1 MLDNRIMERNSTY
14 EELVGGARTRLRAT
28 LKELQSFNK
37 QHSITVLPLYLL
49 LRSMNTA
56 KEQLNLLKELKSY
69 RFEWFNQTVTR
80 TALYNNA
87 NRLMREAHDALS
99 IAASIIR
106 HHYMTRIICSFC
118 GLESNNTMECHARHP
133 DTKGSLAEINR
144 IYQKFNG
151 PRDLWGKWPTKL
163 IEERVS
169 AQHSTVGGFHT
180 GREMQHEA
188 LIRDAK
194 GESLDTYLQYS
205 TMPMSERHEFIEAMN
220 AAAASQ

>member
-1 MLDNRIMERNSTY
+1 MERNSTY

-56 KEQLNLLKELKSY
+56 NEQLNQLMELKSY
-69 RFEWFNQTVTR
+69 KIKSFSQVVSR

-87 NRLMREAHDALS
+87 KQLMEETHDALS
-99 IAASIIR
+99 IAAMIIR
-106 HHYMTRIICSFC
+106 HHYMPRIICSFC
-118 GLESNNTMECHARHP
+118 GLETNRSTECHARHP
-133 DTKGSLAEINR
+133 NVKGSLPKINR
-144 IYQKFNG
+144 IYRKYNG
-151 PRDLWGKWPTKL
+151 PRTAWGKWPTRA
-163 IEERVS
+163 IEQRLP
-169 AQHSTVGGFHT
+169 ARHSIVGGFHT

-188 LIRDAK
+188 LIREAK
-194 GESLDTYLQYS
+194 GESLDTYLLYS
-205 TMPMSERHEFIEAMN
+205 TMGVSERHKFIEAMN

>member
-1 MLDNRIMERNSTY
+1 MERNSTY

-49 LRSMNTA
+49 LRSMNMA
-56 KEQLNLLKELKSY
+56 NEQLKQLKQLKSY
-69 RFEWFNQTVTR
+69 TIVSFSQVVNR

-87 NRLMREAHDALS
+87 KRLMEDTHHALS
-99 IAASIIR
+99 IAAITIR
-106 HHYMTRIICSFC
+106 HHYMPRIMCSFC
-118 GLESNNTMECHARHP
+118 GLETNRTTECHARHP
-133 DTKGSLAEINR
+133 DTKGSLPKINR
-144 IYQKFNG
+144 IYQKYNG
-151 PRDLWGKWPTKL
+151 PRTLFGKWPTKA
-163 IEERVS
+163 IEQRLP
-169 AQHSTVGGFHT
+169 ARHSIVGGFHT

-205 TMPMSERHEFIEAMN
+205 TMPMSERHKFINAMN
-220 AAAASQ
+220 DAAAASQ